1 MSEENV
7 DAVRRGNAAFNDGD
21 VEAFLMLFA
30 PDAELQDLAN
40 APDQSS
46 AVKGRAA
53 IHEVVNLWTAAF
65 DAFRADIEECMDKG
79 DVVICAVHY
88 HGQGTGS
95 GMSVDV
101 HQYDVFEL
109 RDGQV
114 VRATLGF
121 RSEAEALQAAGLR
134 E

>member
-1 MSEENV
+1 M
-7 DAVRRGNAAFNDGD
+7 
-21 VEAFLMLFA
+21 
-30 PDAELQDLAN
+30 AN

-46 AVKGRAA
+46 AVKGRGA

-65 DAFRADIEECMDKG
+65 DEFRADIEEYIDKG
-79 DVVICAVHY
+79 DVVICTVHY
-88 HGQGTGS
+88 RGQGRGS
-95 GMSVDV
+95 GASVDV

-109 RDGQV
+109 REGQI

-121 RSEAEALQAAGLR
+121 RSEAEALEAAGLG